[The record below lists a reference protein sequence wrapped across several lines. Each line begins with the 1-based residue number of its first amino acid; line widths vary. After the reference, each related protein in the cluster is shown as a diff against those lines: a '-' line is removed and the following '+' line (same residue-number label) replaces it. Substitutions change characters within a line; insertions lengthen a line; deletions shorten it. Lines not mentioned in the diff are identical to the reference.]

1 MNMTVKGPLSGIR
14 VVDLTTAVSGP
25 LAAVILADQGAEVI
39 KVESPTGDFM
49 RAGGE
54 QAGMNPTFVSCN
66 RGKRSI
72 SLDLKQA
79 GAVDILWRLV
89 MASDV
94 LLQNFRPGVVE
105 RLGIGSEAVLAR
117 HSRLVYASISGVGE
131 RGPYAAKR
139 VYDPVI
145 QALGGLADIQSDPKS
160 GRPRM
165 VRTLIADKTTAIYAA
180 QAIVAAL
187 FARERS
193 GNGQHVRLSMLDTM
207 VSYVWPEAMAGFSML
222 EQSADRSTASA
233 HDMVFAT
240 KDGYVTLGAVSDRE
254 WRALCEAIG
263 RPEWIEDPL
272 FATPP
277 ARSAN
282 RQLRLD
288 LVEKEIHGRTTEEL
302 IAVLEAADVPCAP
315 VLTRVQML
323 ADPQIAANG
332 LVHEIDQPGLGRL
345 RQARPAARFEKTP
358 ASLPRP
364 APALGEHTL
373 EILGEVG
380 YRSAEI
386 GDLSRAGVVSITSK

>member
-1 MNMTVKGPLSGIR
+1 MNTTVKGPLSGIR

-39 KVESPTGDFM
+39 KVEPPTGDFM

-263 RPEWIEDPL
+263 RPKWIDDPL
-272 FATPP
+272 FATPA
-277 ARSAN
+277 ARSGN

-323 ADPQIAANG
+323 ADPQIAANR

-386 GDLSRAGVVSITSK
+386 GDLRRAGVVSIT

>member
-1 MNMTVKGPLSGIR
+1 MNTTVKGPLSGIR

-39 KVESPTGDFM
+39 KVEPPTGDFM

-72 SLDLKQA
+72 SLDLKQPA
-79 GAVDILWRLV
+79 AVDILWRLV

-131 RGPYAAKR
+131 RGPCAAKR

-207 VSYVWPEAMAGFSML
+207 VSYVWPEGMAGFSML
-222 EQSADRSTASA
+222 EQSDDESTSSA

-254 WRALCEAIG
+254 WRALCEACLLYTS
-263 RPEWIEDPL
+263 P
-272 FATPP
+272 
-277 ARSAN
+277 S
-282 RQLRLD
+282 
-288 LVEKEIHGRTTEEL
+288 
-302 IAVLEAADVPCAP
+302 
-315 VLTRVQML
+315 
-323 ADPQIAANG
+323 
-332 LVHEIDQPGLGRL
+332 
-345 RQARPAARFEKTP
+345 
-358 ASLPRP
+358 PRDR
-364 APALGEHTL
+364 G
-373 EILGEVG
+373 
-380 YRSAEI
+380 
-386 GDLSRAGVVSITSK
+386 